1 MRWFAIAMLS
11 ATVAHARPG
20 VVQQSPGG
28 GGDVEGDVAV
38 HRNDDIPLTLGNTA
52 AAPDAKLLWDTSGTH
67 QLQIWLTDV
76 DGGGTDGVPI
86 YWLTGDWTT
95 YIGANLALVAGQAYV
110 TPPTTHTPT
119 GTTQTIDW
127 DDGNVQVLDLGS
139 ASGNVTVTL
148 SNGASGGSYLLL
160 VIQGAT
166 ARTITWPASV
176 AWPGGTAPTI
186 STTDDDE
193 DMVSLN
199 FIGSTYY
206 GTFAQD
212 FQ

>member
-1 MRWFAIAMLS
+1 MTQALLIAAIAIAQGPWYHPPPSSVGADGTALVS
-11 ATVAHARPG
+11 VFFG
-20 VVQQSPGG
+20 
-28 GGDVEGDVAV
+28 
-38 HRNDDIPLTLGNTA
+38 DDISASFGNTA

-76 DGGGTDGVPI
+76 DGGGTDGVPM
-86 YWLTGDWTT
+86 YWLTGDGTT
-95 YIGANLALVAGQAYV
+95 YIGNNLALVAGQAYV
-110 TPPTTHTPT
+110 TLPTTHTPT

-127 DDGNVQVLDLGS
+127 DDGNVQVMDLGS

-148 SNGASGGSYLLL
+148 SDGASGGSYLLL